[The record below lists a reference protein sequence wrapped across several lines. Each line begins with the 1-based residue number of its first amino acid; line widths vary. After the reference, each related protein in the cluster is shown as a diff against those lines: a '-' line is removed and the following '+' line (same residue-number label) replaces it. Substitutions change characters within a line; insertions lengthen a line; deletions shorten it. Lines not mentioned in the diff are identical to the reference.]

1 MNMGEWLREGCNIT
15 KCNVKKADAAG
26 GWGELQH
33 VLTGRGNKLESFL
46 HFRPSM
52 RPRSAGEIIVIIID
66 V

>member
-1 MNMGEWLREGCNIT
+1 M
-15 KCNVKKADAAG
+15 DAPLQMQRQKG
-26 GWGELQH
+26 GRRWRMGELQH

-52 RPRSAGEIIVIIID
+52 RLRSAGEIIVIIID